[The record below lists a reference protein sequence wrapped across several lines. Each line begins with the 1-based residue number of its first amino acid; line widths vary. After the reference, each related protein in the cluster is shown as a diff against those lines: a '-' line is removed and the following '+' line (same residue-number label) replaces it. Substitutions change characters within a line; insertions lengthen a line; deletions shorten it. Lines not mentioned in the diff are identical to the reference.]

1 MTSRTHSTAVPV
13 GNPESAPERT
23 GVTGRAA
30 QAVPGPRTDIQ
41 GLRALAVSLVLV
53 YHLWPGRVTGG
64 FVGVDVF
71 FVISGFLIT
80 SHLLNRPPRHLRDVA
95 VFWSRRIR
103 RLLPASL
110 SVLAVTA
117 VASRL
122 IAPDTRWSDTAH
134 QIRSAA
140 LYVLNWRLAGDAVDY
155 SAANNAAT
163 PVQHFWSLSVEEQFY
178 LAWPLLIAVCLL
190 VAARSH
196 RRPLAV
202 VRGGL
207 LAVVVASLVYS
218 VWLTSSDPARA
229 YFVTPTRVWELGIG
243 GLLAAVVLGAGG
255 DRARRA
261 SNERAVRARAVLVWF
276 GLAAVVVSAWR
287 YTGSTA
293 FPGWRAL
300 VPVLGTAAVIA
311 AADPRTPF
319 APGRLLATRPV
330 QWLGDTSYS
339 VYLWHWPLV
348 VLVPDV
354 TGHRLGVVAKVAILA
369 TTLVLAALTKRYIE
383 DPLRS
388 ARAGARLVQ
397 PFVVAALGMA
407 LVAGM
412 ATAQLGEVAHR
423 QAADDKRLATALAE
437 GGECF
442 GAAALE
448 HPDRCEVQESGPVVP
463 SPAQA
468 VEDRY
473 DTDHTML
480 EGDDEQCWAIRKTF
494 ATRTCQ
500 FGDPDG
506 DVDVA
511 IVGNSHAVQW
521 TAALQDI
528 AARRGWRITTFFAHN
543 CALAVTPQHFKTTQ
557 ETDGCQDWIRRTTAT
572 IADGPFDLVV
582 LSNRIQILP
591 AGKSRAASK
600 PAFEAGYE
608 SVLRQWQATDKTVVA
623 LIDTPYPGATLGP
636 VPDCLAQHP
645 DFYPAC
651 SGPRS
656 AWVSDDPVEAA
667 VRAVDD
673 EQITTVDLTD
683 HICGPTTCLGV
694 TGGVV
699 TYFDANHL
707 TATYARTVAP
717 YLEPALVAALP

>member
-1 MTSRTHSTAVPV
+1 MTSRAHGTAVPV
-13 GNPESAPERT
+13 GNPEPVTARAAA
-23 GVTGRAA
+23 TGRRSPVAP
-30 QAVPGPRTDIQ
+30 VPRTDIQ
-41 GLRALAVSLVLV
+41 GLRAIAVSLVLV

-80 SHLLNRPPRHLRDVA
+80 GHLLNRPPRHPRDVVA
-95 VFWSRRIR
+95 FWSRRIR

-110 SVLAVTA
+110 TVLAVTL

-122 IAPDTRWSDTAH
+122 IAPDTRWSDTGH

-178 LAWPLLIAVCLL
+178 LAWPLLIAVCLFL
-190 VAARSH
+190 ATRSR
-196 RRPLAV
+196 RRPLDV

-207 LAVVVASLVYS
+207 LAVVVASLAYS
-218 VWLTSSDPARA
+218 MWLTADDPARA
-229 YFVTPTRVWELGIG
+229 YFVTPTRVWELGVG
-243 GLLAAVVLGAGG
+243 GLLAAVV
-255 DRARRA
+255 ARHDGRSARPA
-261 SNERAVRARAVLVWF
+261 STDRAVRARTVLVWV
-276 GLAAVVVSAWR
+276 GLAVVAAAAWTYSAA
-287 YTGSTA
+287 TA

-300 VPVLGTAAVIA
+300 LPVLGTAAVIA
-311 AADPRTPF
+311 AADPRLPL

-330 QWLGDTSYS
+330 QWLGDVSYS

-348 VLVPDV
+348 ILVPDA
-354 TGHRLGVVAKVAILA
+354 TGHPLGRTAKVGIIA
-369 TTLVLAALTKRYIE
+369 TTLLLAALTKRYVE
-383 DPLRS
+383 DPIRS
-388 ARAGARLVQ
+388 PRAGAGLAR
-397 PFVVAALGMA
+397 PFVVAAVGMA

-423 QAADDKRLATALAE
+423 QAADDKRLAAALAA

-442 GAAALE
+442 GAAALD
-448 HPDRCEVQESGPVVP
+448 HPDTCTVQESGPVVP

-468 VEDRY
+468 VDDRY
-473 DTDHTML
+473 DKDHTML

-494 ATRTCQ
+494 ASRTCQ

-511 IVGNSHAVQW
+511 LVGNSHAVQW

-528 AARRGWRITTFFAHN
+528 AERRGWRITTFFAHF
-543 CALAVTPQHFKTTQ
+543 CALAKTPQHFDTAE
-557 ETDGCQDWIRRTTAT
+557 ETDGCQNWIRRTTAT
-572 IADGPFDLVV
+572 IANGSFDLVV
-582 LSNRIQILP
+582 MSNWSALP
-591 AGKSRAASK
+591 TGAKQRESTRS
-600 PAFEAGYE
+600 AFAAGYE
-608 SVLRQWQATDKTVVA
+608 SVLRQWRATGRTVVA
-623 LIDTPYPGATLGP
+623 LIDTPYPGATLGA

-656 AWVSDDPVEAA
+656 AWVSDDPVKDA
-667 VRAVDD
+667 VRAVDAD
-673 EQITTVDLTD
+673 NITTVDLND

-717 YLEPALVAALP
+717 YLEPRLVAALR